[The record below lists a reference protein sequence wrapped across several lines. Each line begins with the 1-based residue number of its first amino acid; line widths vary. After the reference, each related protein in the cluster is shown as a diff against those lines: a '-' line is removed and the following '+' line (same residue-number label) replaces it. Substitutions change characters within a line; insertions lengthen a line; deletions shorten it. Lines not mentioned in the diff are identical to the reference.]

1 MNSFVAADFL
11 CYSHLTPLHGEEKP
25 ATQEGYVRFA
35 CDILSGAFMPRRGTP
50 APGIIGKL
58 LIFQKPIARQY
69 LIQPQAGLAQRY
81 AGRAGAH
88 RSI

>member
-11 CYSHLTPLHGEEKP
+11 CYSHLTPLYGEEKP

-35 CDILSGAFMPRRGTP
+35 CDLFGALPRRGTP

-69 LIQPQAGLAQRY
+69 LIQP
-81 AGRAGAH
+81 
-88 RSI
+88 